1 MTMETLTSVQT
12 SSLRAAPRQSRF
24 GDTLVSEWVKLTS
37 VRSTYI
43 TLGLG
48 IGLSILTTAVAMLAI
63 APDQWP
69 ADVDARL
76 FWLVGNIFTLIVFS
90 VFGVLTA
97 TREYSSGTIRLTLA
111 ATPRR
116 GRVFAAKL
124 LLTAGITLIAGFIAI
139 AGMFAV
145 AQVINGAY
153 GGPVVGIGDPGIARL
168 ILGMGLTMPFFP
180 VIGLALGFLM
190 RSAAGAITAVLGLIW
205 LPVIF
210 GEVVPT
216 WWRENIV
223 SVLPGTAVDS
233 FTIGHLVDDNAY
245 LDPAAGIAIACTW
258 LIAFVGAAYI
268 AFVRRDA

>member
-1 MTMETLTSVQT
+1 MTTETLTSLQT
-12 SSLRAAPRQSRF
+12 PTLRTTPRRSRF
-24 GDTLVSEWVKLTS
+24 SDTLLSEWIKLAS

-48 IGLSILTTAVAMLAI
+48 LGLSLLTTAIAMLAI
-63 APDQWP
+63 APNQWP
-69 ADVDARL
+69 SDVDARL

-97 TREYSSGTIRLTLA
+97 TREYSTGTIRLTLT

-124 LLTAGITLIAGFIAI
+124 LLTTGITLIAGLIAT
-139 AGMFAV
+139 AGMFTV
-145 AQVINGAY
+145 AQAVNSAY
-153 GGPVVGIGDPGIARL
+153 NRPVVGIGDPGIARL

-180 VIGLALGFLM
+180 VIGLALGLLM

-216 WWRENIV
+216 WWRENII

-233 FTIGHLVDDNAY
+233 FTIGHLIEQNQF
-245 LDPAAGIAIACTW
+245 LEPAAGMATACMW
-258 LIAFVGAAYI
+258 LIAFVGMAYI

>member
-1 MTMETLTSVQT
+1 MTTETLTSMQT
-12 SSLRAAPRQSRF
+12 FRLRAAPRPSRF
-24 GDTLVSEWVKLTS
+24 SDTLLSEWIKLTS

-48 IGLSILTTAVAMLAI
+48 IGLSILTTAIAMLAI
-63 APDQWP
+63 PPDKWP
-69 ADVDARL
+69 SDVDARL

-97 TREYSSGTIRLTLA
+97 TGEYSSGTIRLTLM

-124 LLTAGITLIAGFIAI
+124 LLTAGMTLIAGLIAT

-145 AQVINGAY
+145 AQLVNGGY
-153 GGPVVGIGDPGIARL
+153 SRPVVGVGDPGIARL

-190 RSAAGAITAVLGLIW
+190 RSAAAGITTVLGIIW

-210 GEVVPT
+210 GETVPT

-233 FTIGHLVDDNAY
+233 FTIGHLIEDNAFQ
-245 LDPAAGIAIACTW
+245 DPVVGMAIASAW
-258 LIAFVGAAYI
+258 LIVFVGAAYI
-268 AFVRRDA
+268 AFLRRDA

>member
-1 MTMETLTSVQT
+1 M
-12 SSLRAAPRQSRF
+12 RARPRQSRF
-24 GDTLVSEWVKLTS
+24 SDTLVSEWIKLTS

-48 IGLSILTTAVAMLAI
+48 IGLSILTTATAMLAI
-63 APDQWP
+63 APDRWP

-90 VFGVLTA
+90 VFGVLMA
-97 TREYSSGTIRLTLA
+97 TREYSSGTMRLTLT
-111 ATPRR
+111 ATPKR

-124 LLTAGITLIAGFIAI
+124 LLTGAITLIAGFIAV
-139 AGMFAV
+139 AGMFGV
-145 AQVINGAY
+145 AQLINGVY
-153 GGPVVGIGDPGIARL
+153 NGPVVGIGDPGIARL
-168 ILGMGLTMPFFP
+168 ILGMSLTMPFFP
-180 VIGLALGFLM
+180 VVGLALGFLM

-210 GEVVPT
+210 GEVLPT

-233 FTIGHLVDDNAY
+233 FTIGHLVEENAY
-245 LDPAAGIAIACTW
+245 QDPAAGMAIACAW
-258 LIAFVGAAYI
+258 IIAFVGVAYVT
-268 AFVRRDA
+268 FLRRDA

>member
-12 SSLRAAPRQSRF
+12 SSLRAARRRSRF
-24 GDTLVSEWVKLTS
+24 GDTLVSEWIKLTS

-145 AQVINGAY
+145 AQAINGAY

-233 FTIGHLVDDNAY
+233 FTIGHLVEENAY
-245 LDPAAGIAIACTW
+245 LDPAAGIAIAGTW